1 MLRRALWVVIIV
13 FFKKLEDELK
23 LNIFLGIQWIMLS
36 YLMIFR
42 PFESVKENLIEIIND
57 TVFLILCFIT
67 VLITLEDLQN
77 EVLRELMIALVFFSG
92 IFTFII
98 ILSSFA
104 FSIAFYFIKKLSKKK
119 KFTNEDF
126 IERSR
131 SWVIVVPEKT
141 LYPTTSEQIDRTE
154 RYLHDSHT
162 RIFPIIEENS
172 NEEH

>member
-1 MLRRALWVVIIV
+1 
-13 FFKKLEDELK
+13 
-23 LNIFLGIQWIMLS
+23 MLS

-77 EVLRELMIALVFFSG
+77 EVLRELMIALVFLSG

-131 SWVIVVPEKT
+131 S
-141 LYPTTSEQIDRTE
+141 
-154 RYLHDSHT
+154 
-162 RIFPIIEENS
+162 
-172 NEEH
+172 